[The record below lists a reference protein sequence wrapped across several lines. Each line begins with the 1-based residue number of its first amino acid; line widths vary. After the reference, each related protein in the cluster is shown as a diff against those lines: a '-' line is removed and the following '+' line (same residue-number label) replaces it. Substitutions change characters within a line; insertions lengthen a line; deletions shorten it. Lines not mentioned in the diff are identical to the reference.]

1 MAGCNRNTVSS
12 SIGASITSA
21 EDQQGRIAAMALI
34 TGGTIPAAVE
44 ALIKLDV
51 FEAFARA
58 GTNHGAQCSMTTQ
71 EIANLAMPG
80 KSINTAYLERL
91 LRILASHK
99 VFSETVT
106 PPCLDGTNEEE
117 REPIRRFGLTPIS
130 KCFVKNDTAGSLA
143 QYLLFR
149 ETPFMRTCYNHIH
162 EAVLE
167 NKPDHEPFKMA
178 HGMHAW
184 EYQAKQKNGREV
196 ELFHQAMLNHS
207 RLSMNTILEKY
218 EGFKD
223 VQVLVDVGGGF
234 GSTLGAITERYPHI
248 HGINF
253 DLPYVIASCVPRQ
266 GVEFVG
272 GDMFTSV
279 PSGDAIFMKWILHDW
294 DDDSNIKLLKNCYNA
309 LPAKGKVIVVEYI
322 LPEITDPDNLHDKF
336 VFQLDLKML
345 AVLAVG
351 ARQRTE
357 REIRQLALAAG
368 FAQVNLV
375 MEADSSSIIEMHK
388 D

>member
-1 MAGCNRNTVSS
+1 MAEWQNHKSS
-12 SIGASITSA
+12 SVVASCTS
-21 EDQQGRIAAMALI
+21 EDEEGRIEAMAII
-34 TGGTIPAAVE
+34 TGSTIPTAIV
-44 ALIKLDV
+44 ALVKLDV

-58 GTNHGAQCSMTTQ
+58 GNNNHTNGAQLSMTAQ

-80 KSINTAYLERL
+80 KSINVAYLERL
-91 LRILASHK
+91 LRILASYK

-106 PPCLDGTNEEE
+106 PCLNGTDEF
-117 REPIRRFGLTPIS
+117 EPIRRFGLTPIS

-266 GVEFVG
+266 GVYLF
-272 GDMFTSV
+272 
-279 PSGDAIFMKWILHDW
+279 
-294 DDDSNIKLLKNCYNA
+294 
-309 LPAKGKVIVVEYI
+309 KVQ
-322 LPEITDPDNLHDKF
+322 H
-336 VFQLDLKML
+336 
-345 AVLAVG
+345 
-351 ARQRTE
+351 
-357 REIRQLALAAG
+357 
-368 FAQVNLV
+368 
-375 MEADSSSIIEMHK
+375 
-388 D
+388 